1 MRSQHTPRV
10 RLAGSLIKNREIF
23 KEGFKR
29 TPCMHLCEDKL
40 SKRTSIVDFN
50 FLAFMSNIE

>member
-29 TPCMHLCEDKL
+29 TPCMHLCEDRL
-40 SKRTSIVDFN
+40 STRTFIVDFN
-50 FLAFMSNIE
+50 IMAFISNIE